1 MKRIAVGGCRAAAL
15 AASNALAADS
25 ESGKQLAQL
34 RCAACHIVTASPRND
49 LVADAPPFLVI
60 ARKYGSDTDA
70 LVFNLVGPHAKM
82 NFALS
87 RPEANNIAAYIG
99 SLGR

>member
-1 MKRIAVGGCRAAAL
+1 MKRIAVGGCLGLVL
-15 AASNALAADS
+15 AASNAVAADW
-25 ESGKQLAQL
+25 ESGRRLAQL

-49 LVADAPPFLVI
+49 FVADAPPFLVI
-60 ARKYGSDTDA
+60 ARKYGSDTES

-87 RPEANNIAAYIG
+87 RPEANDIAAYIG
-99 SLGR
+99 SLAK